1 MSVLFGFLLQ
11 SRLPPGPALPWDSLQ
26 SIESEPVDPRD
37 PRRQAGFHQRQ
48 LRRPEPI
55 TSRPDRVA
63 MWAVVMAV
71 VAMLAA
77 AGSSHGST
85 ADHSHAAKTSSA
97 LVR

>member
-1 MSVLFGFLLQ
+1 M
-11 SRLPPGPALPWDSLQ
+11 
-26 SIESEPVDPRD
+26 DPRE

-48 LRRPEPI
+48 LRRSEPI

-85 ADHSHAAKTSSA
+85 GADVNTGSVQHAASA
-97 LVR
+97 R

>member
-1 MSVLFGFLLQ
+1 M
-11 SRLPPGPALPWDSLQ
+11 
-26 SIESEPVDPRD
+26 DPRD

-48 LRRPEPI
+48 LRRSEPI

-85 ADHSHAAKTSSA
+85 GETGSAGTGDHAA